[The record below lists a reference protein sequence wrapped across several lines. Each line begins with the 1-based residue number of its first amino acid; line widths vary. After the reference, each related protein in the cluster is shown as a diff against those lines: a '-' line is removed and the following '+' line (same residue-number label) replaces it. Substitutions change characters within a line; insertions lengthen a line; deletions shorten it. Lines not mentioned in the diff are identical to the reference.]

1 MIELKN
7 ICYDAKDGNSKEIL
21 KDISLIFNENKI
33 TVITGPNGSG
43 KSTLAKILMGIL
55 KPISGEIWYNGKNI
69 TDYTIDQRAK
79 LGFSFG
85 FQQPITFK
93 GLTVKDLLDIASNK
107 KNTLSV
113 ACEYLSKVGLCAKD
127 YINRQIDNKLSGGE
141 LKRIEIAMVLAKNG
155 EVNIFDEPE
164 AGIDLWSFE
173 QLIKIF
179 KEQNTTSIIISH
191 QSKIIDI
198 ADRVIL
204 LKNGKVEH
212 IGTKE
217 QVMPLIEQQ
226 KCKKLKESEIWMK

>member
-21 KDISLIFNENKI
+21 KDISLTFNENKI

-55 KPISGEIWYNGKNI
+55 KPSSGEIWYNGKNI

-179 KEQNTTSIIISH
+179 KEQNATSIIISH

-226 KCKKLKESEIWMK
+226 KCKKLKESEI

>member
-21 KDISLIFNENKI
+21 KDISLTFNENKI

-55 KPISGEIWYNGKNI
+55 KPSSGEIWYNGKNI

-179 KEQNTTSIIISH
+179 KEQNSTSIIISH

-226 KCKKLKESEIWMK
+226 KCKKLKESEI

>member
-1 MIELKN
+1 MNAIEISNITMSYNRKN
-7 ICYDAKDGNSKEIL
+7 VLCGINLSIPQGG
-21 KDISLIFNENKI
+21 IFAL
-33 TVITGPNGSG
+33 TGPNGSG

-55 KPISGEIWYNGKNI
+55 KPSSGEIWYNGKNI

-226 KCKKLKESEIWMK
+226 KCKKLKESEI

>member
-21 KDISLIFNENKI
+21 KDISLTFNENKI

-55 KPISGEIWYNGKNI
+55 KPSSGEIWYNGKNI

>member
-21 KDISLIFNENKI
+21 KDISLTFNENKI

-55 KPISGEIWYNGKNI
+55 KPSSGEIWYNGKNI
-69 TDYTIDQRAK
+69 TNYTIDQRAK

-179 KEQNTTSIIISH
+179 KEQNSTSIIISH

-226 KCKKLKESEIWMK
+226 KCKKLKESEI

>member
-21 KDISLIFNENKI
+21 KDISLTFNENKI

-55 KPISGEIWYNGKNI
+55 KPSSGEIWYNGKNI

-179 KEQNTTSIIISH
+179 KEQNTTNIIISH

-226 KCKKLKESEIWMK
+226 KCKKLKESEI